1 MPFRSF
7 LLAAA
12 AAVSLAPAASAGW
25 SEWQLAGESQITG
38 EPSVVI
44 TANKH
49 IYIMARGADD
59 ALWWTVSK
67 NGGSD
72 WRGWERAG
80 GLLTSSPACLEPI
93 PNVVEC
99 YVRNAEN
106 GVSQIDRIDGR
117 WGDWFGLGGTLT
129 TNVSAFAAGEDN
141 RRVFGIAT
149 DGLLAIR
156 AWDQAIG
163 GWQDWNTFRGDGK
176 LFPGTQALVSCAPLA
191 GNTEQ
196 LEGGPVTAYQFACV
210 VRRSKGGHA
219 MIWGSE
225 AADSILQF
233 TSQTIDINPGTDYPA
248 SVLARSSPDGMLADV
263 FVVAKDS
270 AMMSATYLVG
280 SGWTTSFEP
289 IGNGQFSA
297 GPSCDRGKAFKNVT
311 MVCAGRG
318 MDGAVWFSVR
328 TPD

>member
-1 MPFRSF
+1 
-7 LLAAA
+7 
-12 AAVSLAPAASAGW
+12 
-25 SEWQLAGESQITG
+25 
-38 EPSVVI
+38 
-44 TANKH
+44 
-49 IYIMARGADD
+49 
-59 ALWWTVSK
+59 
-67 NGGSD
+67 
-72 WRGWERAG
+72 
-80 GLLTSSPACLEPI
+80 
-93 PNVVEC
+93 
-99 YVRNAEN
+99 
-106 GVSQIDRIDGR
+106 
-117 WGDWFGLGGTLT
+117 
-129 TNVSAFAAGEDN
+129 
-141 RRVFGIAT
+141 VFGIAT

-233 TSQTIDINPGTDYPA
+233 TSQTIDINPGTDHPA

-263 FVVAKDS
+263 FVVAKDG